1 MLSLIDEL
9 DISSDIIF
17 EMVELYE
24 MIELYEDIMLIESVQ
39 TLADKFQNWLER
51 KNISPQDLGS
61 LIAGLSILLSSE
73 GRSAITRDDL
83 INMGLH
89 GDLKRA
95 EKIDNVDLN
104 SMIRNQI
111 IHLGKSRAPKLA
123 SMVTDAVNQQRY
135 NQIRNF
141 LLKLSVYVDRLK
153 NKEKYIKQDPHN
165 IKSNRRSVPTVQANP
180 SYS

>member
-1 MLSLIDEL
+1 MHLLEEL
-9 DISSDIIF
+9 DISCDIIY
-17 EMVELYE
+17 EMVELQE
-24 MIELYEDIMLIESVQ
+24 MLELYEEILLNESVQ
-39 TLADKFQNWLER
+39 TLADKFQMWLER
-51 KNISPQDLGS
+51 KNISPQDLGC
-61 LIAGLSILLSSE
+61 LVAGLSILLSSE

-89 GDLKRA
+89 GDLRRA

-111 IHLGKSRAPKLA
+111 IHLGKTRAPKLS
-123 SMVTDAVNQQRY
+123 SMVTEAINQQRY

-153 NKEKYIKQDPHN
+153 NKEKYVKQEPHVM
-165 IKSNRRSVPTVQANP
+165 KSSRRNNPSVQSVPTHK
-180 SYS
+180 